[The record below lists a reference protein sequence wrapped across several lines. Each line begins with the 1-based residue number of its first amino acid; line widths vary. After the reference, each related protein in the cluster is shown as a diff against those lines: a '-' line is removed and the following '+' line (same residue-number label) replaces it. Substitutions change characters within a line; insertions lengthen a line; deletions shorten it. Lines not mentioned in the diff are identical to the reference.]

1 MIKTIL
7 FDLGGVVINIDR
19 DRSVEAF
26 QKLGLKNA
34 ASYLDCYKQKG
45 FFLELEDGRLD
56 AKGFCSELSRL
67 CGKTIT
73 CEQASQAWLSIIRDV
88 PAERLL
94 FLETL
99 RKEYKV
105 CLLSNTN
112 PFIMD
117 WAANPDFCGTGRSLY
132 AYFDHHFLSYRM
144 QCVKPDPVIF
154 EKVLAALNDKPG
166 EILFIDDGQ
175 ANIQAGKHL
184 GMLTYMPVNGTNWIP
199 DVQKMLANSV
209 TSRNKSE

>member
-7 FDLGGVVINIDR
+7 FDLGGVIINIDR

-34 ASYLDCYKQKG
+34 ASYLDCYKQKE

-67 CGKTIT
+67 CGKIIT

-132 AYFDHHFLSYRM
+132 EFFDHLFLSYRM

-154 EKVLAALNDKPG
+154 EKVLATLNDEPG

-175 ANIQAGKHL
+175 ANIQTGKKL

-199 DVQKMLANSV
+199 DVQNMLANSV
-209 TSRNKSE
+209 TSLNRSE